1 MTFRAKAEIEI
12 EDSYPCLYN
21 DDTMVS
27 LLESSAKK
35 VLGEE
40 GVKVQ
45 ENPKMGVESFAYF
58 ANEVPAVFYFL
69 GCRNETKGIIHPA
82 HNSLFDIDEECLS
95 LGVAIQC
102 EFVVDYLTR

>member
-1 MTFRAKAEIEI
+1 
-12 EDSYPCLYN
+12 
-21 DDTMVS
+21 
-27 LLESSAKK
+27 
-35 VLGEE
+35 
-40 GVKVQ
+40 
-45 ENPKMGVESFAYF
+45 MGVESFAYF